1 MYFIFFRLDNL
12 TEELGSM
19 RKQVEEL
26 YLFRYILIKKFLFVN
41 FVMFYAFQE
50 LTMTIAKVEVGMT

>member
-1 MYFIFFRLDNL
+1 MHFIFFRLDNL

-50 LTMTIAKVEVGMT
+50 LTMTIA